1 MDLYHID
8 YLVEALHSKKNQAM
22 STIEIIKNKSNQNL
36 LQYGKVQKTDEVML
50 YSADK
55 QQL

>member
-1 MDLYHID
+1 MHRETIN
-8 YLVEALHSKKNQAM
+8 YLEALHSKKNQAM